1 MNRTQLKH
9 PRPPKRCLA
18 RNRMF
23 APLKRAFVPVRQ
35 DSRIARRR
43 TPVALAVLLA
53 AAALAACGSGE
64 DAGNPDSALT
74 PAEASAPLEGAPPEL
89 AAIRDQANQVLDEG
103 AEGFEARL
111 AELEGTPVVVNKW
124 ASWCG
129 PCRLEF
135 PWFQREATDRA
146 REVAFLGVGANDSK
160 DALTTFLEQLPLP
173 YPTYYD
179 PDLEI
184 ARELGGPRQVF
195 PATAFFDRRG
205 ELAYT
210 HAGVYEDEAALAAD
224 IDRYAR

>member
-1 MNRTQLKH
+1 
-9 PRPPKRCLA
+9 
-18 RNRMF
+18 MF

-43 TPVALAVLLA
+43 TPVAFAVLLA

-64 DAGNPDSALT
+64 DAGNPGSELT
-74 PAEASAPLEGAPPEL
+74 PAEATAPLEGAPPQL

-135 PWFQREATDRA
+135 PWFQRQAADRA

-210 HAGVYEDEAALAAD
+210 HAGVYEDEGALAAD
-224 IDRYAR
+224 IERYAR